1 MPSRSGSAP
10 PRPRSSS
17 AEPPPWLA
25 AAPGGVVLAVRVQPG
40 ASRSGIAGR
49 HGEALKVQVR
59 ARPVEGAANRE
70 LLTVLADALA
80 VRSAVLTL
88 ESGHH
93 GRAKRVHV
101 AGLDVETAALR
112 LARFV
117 DKPGGSD

>member
-10 PRPRSSS
+10 PRQPSSS
-17 AEPPPWLA
+17 PEPSPWLA
-25 AAPGGVVLAVRVQPG
+25 AAPDGVVLAVRVQPG

-49 HGEALKVQVR
+49 HGDALKVQVR

-80 VRSAVLTL
+80 VRPAMLTL
-88 ESGHH
+88 ESGRH
-93 GRAKRVHV
+93 GRGKRVHV
-101 AGLDVETAALR
+101 AGLDVATVALR

>member
-10 PRPRSSS
+10 PRPPSSS
-17 AEPPPWLA
+17 AEPASWLV

-40 ASRSGIAGR
+40 ASRSGVAGR
-49 HGEALKVQVR
+49 HGDALKVQVR

-80 VRSAVLTL
+80 VRPALLTL
-88 ESGHH
+88 ESGRH

-101 AGLDVETAALR
+101 AGLDVATAALR
-112 LARFV
+112 LARFI